1 MLPSFYRQQITRVRP
16 GIKLSRGSEVFDWE
30 NTEDLV
36 ISGCNVQPAG
46 TSITL
51 DGRVEGITEGL
62 TAYLPVVDV
71 KGGDRII
78 FEGETYIIK
87 GDPRRWPSASGT
99 MDHIIL
105 NLERYRG

>member
-1 MLPSFYRQQITRVRP
+1 MLPSFYRQEITRVRP
-16 GIKLSRGSEVFDWE
+16 GIKTSRGSEVPDWDNAE
-30 NTEDLV
+30 LTV
-36 ISGCNVQPAG
+36 IGGCNVQPAG
-46 TSITL
+46 TSLTL
-51 DGRVEGITEGL
+51 DGRVEGITDGL

-71 KGGDRII
+71 KGSDRII

-99 MDHIIL
+99 MDHLIL